1 MFEPLILGDD
11 ITPEN
16 FIENLN
22 PNSWSVQKGFVEA
35 SLAKVKPEERFQF
48 LRNGYYIC
56 DNDSTEN
63 NLIFNRTVGLKSSFK
78 V

>member
-1 MFEPLILGDD
+1 MEC
-11 ITPEN
+11 
-16 FIENLN
+16 
-22 PNSWSVQKGFVEA
+22 SKGFG
-35 SLAKVKPEERFQF
+35 SKLTKVKPEERFHF
-48 LRNGYYIC
+48 LRNGYIC